1 MDFFATTGTGE
12 KGFAMFDAVHCS
24 WLAGIALM
32 AVLLCVIHRRLG
44 SKGRRIMQRAVALTT
59 MAVYLSRQLMLII
72 IEEYDVFYLPLH
84 LCGMSIYIEA
94 IDCLFP
100 NRFTRELCYA
110 VCMPGALMGVLYAN
124 WGNMPLGSYI
134 SITSFVLHGIMIIY
148 PLLAITGGDHRP
160 SPRRLPWCFGFLAA
174 VSVPVYFFNRHFG
187 TNYMFL
193 AKPSAGSPLEL
204 FEKWFGNPGYL
215 LGFVIMIAI
224 VWAVMYLPFALI
236 EAKERRLKK
245 ASQQEGPYGA

>member
-1 MDFFATTGTGE
+1 MDFFTNEGTGAR
-12 KGFAMFDAVHCS
+12 GFELFDAVHCS
-24 WLAGIALM
+24 WLAGI
-32 AVLLCVIHRRLG
+32 VLAAIILCIIHRKLNDR
-44 SKGRRIMQRAVALTT
+44 GRRIMQRVVGLTT
-59 MAVYLSRQLMLII
+59 FAVYLVRQLILII
-72 IEEYDVFYLPLH
+72 LGDYDVFYLPLH
-84 LCGMSIYIEA
+84 LCGMSLYIEA

-100 NRFTRELCYA
+100 SRFTRELCYA

-124 WGNMPLGSYI
+124 WGTLPLLNYI
-134 SITSFVLHGIMIIY
+134 SITSFFLHGMMVIY

-193 AKPSAGSPLEL
+193 AEPSPGSPLEW
-204 FEKWFGNPGYL
+204 FETWFGNPGYL

-224 VWAVMYLPFALI
+224 VWAAMYFPFI
-236 EAKERRLKK
+236 IVEAKERSLKK
-245 ASQQEGPYGA
+245 GA